1 MYIRRFATF
10 RFTLTL
16 ILTLLAWGVGLS
28 GCERMTPMLPDEKMP
43 EMTDSEISIGVVL
56 PQTGDLGPGEFG
68 PGALVMENSFKMAL
82 EEINASSPPGETA
95 ESGHWHGDV
104 WHAEP
109 PEAHAPA
116 DVSQPPAPPHLGHRT
131 LKFIIEDDMSTVDGA
146 VAAFNKLI
154 HQDKVPVILGVWTS
168 HVARSVFPIAQ
179 ENQVVAFSPVVI
191 ASGLTDM
198 GDFIFRASHPT
209 EALIPG
215 GVAVTQAKLGYQ
227 RVALISDSIDTFSR
241 DSDAVFR
248 KTLTEHGVE
257 VLRGETF
264 ETGDTDFTPQLTR
277 IKALDPD
284 AIFISAQQREVIQ
297 ILKQGR
303 EIGIAAETPFISLVL
318 SIDEIQ
324 SAGEAAEGA
333 ITFTDWV
340 STAETPGNEAFVAN
354 YTAKYGMEPSVW
366 AAQPYAAVYI
376 LAEAIRNAA
385 SMDAVGIRNA
395 LAEIQEFD
403 TILGNF
409 SFDANG
415 DPVYDPVVLV
425 VKDGTLEVF
434 E

>member
-1 MYIRRFATF
+1 MNGKVF
-10 RFTLTL
+10 RQMFCLF
-16 ILTLLAWGVGLS
+16 LLLSVAVLS
-28 GCERMTPMLPDEKMP
+28 GCERTQQVIQPVTAAESLGG
-43 EMTDSEISIGVVL
+43 EIRIGVVL
-56 PQTGDLGPGEFG
+56 PRTGDLGPGEFG
-68 PGALVMENSFKMAL
+68 PGALVMENSFNMAL
-82 EEINASSPPGETA
+82 AEINASQRL
-95 ESGHWHGDV
+95 GD
-104 WHAEP
+104 
-109 PEAHAPA
+109 
-116 DVSQPPAPPHLGHRT
+116 RT

-146 VAAFNKLI
+146 VTAFNKLI

-179 ENQVVAFSPVVI
+179 ENEVVAFSPVVI

-215 GVAVTQAKLGYQ
+215 GVALTQAKLGYE

-248 KTLTEHGVE
+248 KTLIEHGVE
-257 VLRGETF
+257 VLSGETF
-264 ETGDTDFTPQLTR
+264 ETGATDFTPQLTR

-284 AIFISAQQREVIQ
+284 AIFVSAQQREVIQ

-303 EIGIAAETPFISLVL
+303 EIGIPAETPFISLVL

-385 SMDAVGIRNA
+385 STDSVGIRNA
-395 LAEIQEFD
+395 LAEIHDFD
-403 TILGNF
+403 TILGKF

-415 DPVYDPVVLV
+415 DPIYDPVVLV
-425 VKDGTLEVF
+425 VKDGKLEVF
-434 E
+434 Q